1 MHFHFFLYFERVESP
16 LKDERSK
23 KLLVDLRVSVSFDGK
38 KSLST
43 HRSARSEVQ
52 VQGLENLHPDIS
64 LFSLLSPA
72 LLAFE
77 HPTVGSM
84 LKGRGVGAPSSMHC
98 MKRPSLQPSARIQ
111 SAVDVAAVI
120 RITVIK
126 QHVNAIT

>member
-1 MHFHFFLYFERVESP
+1 MV
-16 LKDERSK
+16 
-23 KLLVDLRVSVSFDGK
+23 
-38 KSLST
+38 
-43 HRSARSEVQ
+43 
-52 VQGLENLHPDIS
+52 
-64 LFSLLSPA
+64 SPA

-98 MKRPSLQPSARIQ
+98 MKRPSRQPSAKIQ

-126 QHVNAIT
+126 QHVKAITCNGAGIRHGHNLKYVRGSESPGQAFSTKAFSPFVHFRDL

>member
-1 MHFHFFLYFERVESP
+1 MV
-16 LKDERSK
+16 
-23 KLLVDLRVSVSFDGK
+23 
-38 KSLST
+38 
-43 HRSARSEVQ
+43 
-52 VQGLENLHPDIS
+52 
-64 LFSLLSPA
+64 SPA

-98 MKRPSLQPSARIQ
+98 MKRPSRQPSAKIQ

-126 QHVNAIT
+126 QHVKAITCNGAGIRHGHNGKYIYVWVRVSRTDILPKHFLFLLI

>member
-1 MHFHFFLYFERVESP
+1 MV
-16 LKDERSK
+16 
-23 KLLVDLRVSVSFDGK
+23 
-38 KSLST
+38 
-43 HRSARSEVQ
+43 
-52 VQGLENLHPDIS
+52 
-64 LFSLLSPA
+64 SPA

-98 MKRPSLQPSARIQ
+98 MKRPSRQPSAKIQ

-126 QHVNAIT
+126 QHVKAITCNGAGIRHGHNVKYIICLGQSLQDRHSAQAFSLSVNLRDL